1 MPHREWVGTRLNLF
15 VQAWNTQAVRR
26 EALPQRYED
35 LADARWKGKLG
46 IETEDSDWFATVVKD
61 MGEERDLALFRR
73 IVATN
78 GISVRKGHSLL
89 AGLVASGEVPFAL
102 TVYSHNAEKLKQRGA
117 PIDWYASP
125 PAIARAK
132 GAAIAR
138 RPARRSRRRARRIRE
153 VGPALQ
159 RGHRRAGAVASGVS
173 MRPRL
178 RRDSAPLTP
187 SSTALAQNTG

>member
-46 IETEDSDWFATVVKD
+46 SEAEDSDWFATAVKD
-61 MGEERDLALFRR
+61 MGEERGLALFRR
-73 IVATN
+73 I
-78 GISVRKGHSLL
+78 
-89 AGLVASGEVPFAL
+89 
-102 TVYSHNAEKLKQRGA
+102 
-117 PIDWYASP
+117 DWYAIP
-125 PAIARAK
+125 PAIARAN